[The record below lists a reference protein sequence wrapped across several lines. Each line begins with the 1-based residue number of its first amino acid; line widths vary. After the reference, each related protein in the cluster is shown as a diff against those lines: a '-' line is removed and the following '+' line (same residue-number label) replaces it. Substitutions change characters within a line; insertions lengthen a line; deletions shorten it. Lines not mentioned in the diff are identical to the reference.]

1 MKTIQ
6 QIQKYLQALQM
17 LAPAALLGFNEV
29 ITQFE
34 AAQDAVRNM
43 IREGRVPTEA
53 EWAMVA
59 PNRKSVLER
68 LLSDDK

>member
-1 MKTIQ
+1 MNIVL

-17 LAPAALLGFNEV
+17 LAPAALLGFNDV

-43 IREGRVPTEA
+43 IREGRVPTEI

-59 PNRKSVLER
+59 PNRKAVLER
-68 LLSDDK
+68 LLSDSE